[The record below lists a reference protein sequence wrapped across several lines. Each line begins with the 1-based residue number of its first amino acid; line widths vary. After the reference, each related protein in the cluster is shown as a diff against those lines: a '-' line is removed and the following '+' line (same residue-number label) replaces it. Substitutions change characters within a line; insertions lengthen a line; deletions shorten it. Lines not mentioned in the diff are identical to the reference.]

1 MDKQYKYKNIGCKEE
16 FKYRIQVIRH
26 ATRRKN
32 LSQLQQKRIDITTN
46 KIICIVG
53 LNVTQTIY
61 MYRTYADINA
71 HFPKHSS
78 SVLIVEKYSNLK
90 AG

>member
-1 MDKQYKYKNIGCKEE
+1 MLLD
-16 FKYRIQVIRH
+16 V
-26 ATRRKN
+26 KN

-53 LNVTQTIY
+53 LNVTQTIN

-71 HFPKHSS
+71 HFPNHSS

-90 AG
+90 AGWQLTRKYTKEHRSNM

>member
-1 MDKQYKYKNIGCKEE
+1 MLQD
-16 FKYRIQVIRH
+16 V
-26 ATRRKN
+26 KN

-53 LNVTQTIY
+53 LNVTQTIN

-71 HFPKHSS
+71 HFPNHSS
-78 SVLIVEKYSNLK
+78 CVLIVEKYSNLK